1 MKILSGSNYTIYI
14 PDRPERAVIYLNA
27 HIAFPSSNG
36 RTSRT
41 KYNYR
46 EEVANDI
53 YNEYTAVVAGLYSKK
68 LLELI
73 LQLIIGYGIQ
83 NVVISGWSV
92 GGNDALTVA
101 SYLNG
106 VIKNLKVLLI
116 DSNHTNNLSND
127 IFKKLSGVKVYDV
140 SNNLNKVKI
149 KKLQKVIDNGIFHEY
164 LLLTIPKG
172 FKGSNHR
179 YCRDS
184 TIENHLYDYI
194 FEGVLDHSQY
204 SVWYWDPEKKEMVVK
219 CLLT

>member
-36 RTSRT
+36 RPSRT
-41 KYNYR
+41 KYNFR
-46 EEVANDI
+46 EEVAEAI
-53 YNEYTAVVAGLYSKK
+53 YNDETIVMVGLYNKK
-68 LLELI
+68 FLEVI
-73 LQLIIGYGIQ
+73 LGAIIGYHIQ
-83 NVVISGWSV
+83 NAVVSGWSA

-106 VIKNLKVLLI
+106 LVQNLKVLLI
-116 DSNHTNNLSND
+116 DSNHTNNVSND
-127 IFKKLSGVKVYDV
+127 IFKKLKGIKISDV

-149 KKLQKVIDNGIFHEY
+149 KKLQKVIDNGLFDEY

-172 FKGSNHR
+172 FNGSNHR

-184 TIENHLYDYI
+184 TMNNNLYNYI
-194 FEGVLDHSQY
+194 FGGPLDRTQY
-204 SVWYWDPEKKEMVVK
+204 TAYRLDQIMKEI
-219 CLLT
+219 TN